1 MALPGRRMRI
11 ATRLDEIS
19 RSMAATEASALRELL
34 LIPFASVNESASKKR
49 KQGSLLQERAQ
60 HLWEKREFTDAIVT
74 CEGSSFPVHRAV
86 LASASPV
93 LQRAF
98 AGGMSEAASAEYAIR
113 DSSQVPVE
121 ALLRFCYTGSLSC
134 PAEGLPQL
142 LELAVL
148 FEMAALSEAAV
159 DALFEG
165 LVSENMRERG
175 QLLKRHG
182 GYPAVQYALRESL
195 CNPLASVDESASK
208 KRKQAC
214 LLEERAQHLW
224 EKREFTDAT
233 VTCEGSSFP
242 VHRAVLASAS
252 PVFQR
257 AFAGGMSE
265 AASARYAIRDS
276 NPVPVEALLRFCYT
290 GSLSCPAEGLPQLLE
305 LAVLYEVAA
314 LSEAVADA
322 LLEGLLPKNVRD
334 RGQLLKRHGGHPG
347 VQAVWPRF
355 LYLVAADHL
364 LAAAW

>member
-148 FEMAALSEAAV
+148 
-159 DALFEG
+159 
-165 LVSENMRERG
+165 
-175 QLLKRHG
+175 
-182 GYPAVQYALRESL
+182 
-195 CNPLASVDESASK
+195 
-208 KRKQAC
+208 
-214 LLEERAQHLW
+214 
-224 EKREFTDAT
+224 
-233 VTCEGSSFP
+233 
-242 VHRAVLASAS
+242 
-252 PVFQR
+252 
-257 AFAGGMSE
+257 
-265 AASARYAIRDS
+265 
-276 NPVPVEALLRFCYT
+276 
-290 GSLSCPAEGLPQLLE
+290 
-305 LAVLYEVAA
+305 YEVAA

-322 LLEGLLPKNVRD
+322 LLEGLLPENVRG

-355 LYLVAADHL
+355 LDLVAADRVL
-364 LAAAW
+364 LAAAF